1 MRISFLCRAP
11 GSFHSIEGL
20 FTSIC
25 AAFPGEIV
33 STSHFAPSRRAN
45 LKGILTN
52 LWFVRT
58 LQKADVVH
66 VTGDIHYAVLG
77 IWGRPAILTIHDLRF
92 LDESAG
98 LRKLLFWLWWVYLPC
113 LKARRITVISHAT
126 KERLLACPGV
136 NLAKIR
142 LIPNCVS
149 LRFSPVPR
157 EWQVGRL
164 AFLLVGTT
172 PNKNLEKI
180 VEACAGMDATLM
192 ILGRLSAQQNALL
205 VESGMRWENF
215 MDLPENMVLQLYS
228 KTDLV
233 LFVPTYEG
241 FGLPILEAQA
251 VGRPLLTSNISPM
264 AEVADEGALKVDPFD
279 VDSIRNGL
287 QRLLTEPELRKQLV
301 QKGFE
306 NVKKYSAPA
315 IAAQYADLY
324 LEVLE
329 KP

>member
-25 AAFPGEIV
+25 AAFPDEIV
-33 STSHFAPSRRAN
+33 STTHFAPSRRAN
-45 LKGILTN
+45 LKGILSN

-77 IWGRPAILTIHDLRF
+77 IWGRPAVLTIHDLRF

-126 KERLLACPGV
+126 KERLSTCPGV

-157 EWQVGRL
+157 EWQGGRL

-172 PNKNLEKI
+172 PNKNLERI

-192 ILGRLSAQQNALL
+192 ILGRLSAQQNELL
-205 VESGMRWENF
+205 VESGLRWENF
-215 MDLPENMVLQLYS
+215 MDLPENRVLQLYS

-251 VGRPLLTSNISPM
+251 VGRPLLTSNILPM
-264 AEVADEGALKVDPFD
+264 ADVAGEGALKVDPFD
-279 VDSIRNGL
+279 VSAIRSGIM
-287 QRLLTEPELRKQLV
+287 RLLSDSGLRNDLI
-301 QKGFE
+301 QKGFQ
-306 NVKKYSAPA
+306 NVKRYSAA
-315 IAAQYADLY
+315 DVAEQYAAVY
-324 LEVLE
+324 REVLKME
-329 KP
+329 